1 MDIGGRI
8 KKILIDLNRNQMWL
22 SKQTGIDYDTLN
34 ASLNGRRTL
43 RYDELSLILWAT
55 GASASEIIIPQ
66 SPKTA

>member
-1 MDIGGRI
+1 
-8 KKILIDLNRNQMWL
+8 MWL